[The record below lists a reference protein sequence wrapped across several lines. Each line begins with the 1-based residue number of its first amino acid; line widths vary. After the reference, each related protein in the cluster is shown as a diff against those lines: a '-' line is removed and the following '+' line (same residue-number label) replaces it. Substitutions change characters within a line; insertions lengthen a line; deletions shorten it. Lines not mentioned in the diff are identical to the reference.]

1 MDSSCT
7 RPKGMAAAGLLAAIA
22 ALVVLVAAASGEAGT
37 NLTKQQ
43 WKKQADALCAAA
55 IAKNHK
61 HNPLYP
67 AAKAAAVGDQVV
79 AVSRRTMRSIRA
91 LQPPAAE
98 RAAVAR
104 LLALGDAA
112 VGGLARA
119 IAAAKSG
126 NEQAF
131 MTAARRAD
139 TLVDKAH
146 AAARGYGLRACARW

>member
-1 MDSSCT
+1 MWETYRMLGKEREAELCRTAARTRRKGMDSSCT

-67 AAKAAAVGDQVV
+67 AAKAAAVG
-79 AVSRRTMRSIRA
+79 
-91 LQPPAAE
+91 
-98 RAAVAR
+98 
-104 LLALGDAA
+104 
-112 VGGLARA
+112 GLARA